1 MSQVV
6 PFSAKGYV
14 RLPQVLKV
22 IPVGKSTWWAGVKEG
37 RFPPAVKLGRNTTA
51 WKVEDI
57 ELLMTSLAEPKLATS
72 SGKVVA
78 MTAPRF
84 AANREELKHVG

>member
-6 PFSAKGYV
+6 PFSARGYV

-57 ELLMTSLAEPKLATS
+57 ELLMKSFADPKLATS
-72 SGKVVA
+72 SGRAIA
-78 MTAPRF
+78 MTAAKF
-84 AANREELKHVG
+84 AAKREELKHVG